1 MATQS
6 NAGAGGPEVSLKA
19 IVLSAGQGRRLL
31 PLTENEPKCMLP
43 VDEHRP
49 VLELQLE
56 NLARC
61 GVREAT
67 VFVGFGAERVEAFL
81 ARNRFGD
88 LRVDTFY
95 NPFYSITDNLITCW
109 LARAA
114 MTDDFLLLNG
124 DTLFEEDLLRRVL
137 TARAAPVTV
146 TIDRKEA
153 YDDDDMKVS
162 LDGAGR
168 LSAIG
173 KTLAPETV
181 HGESIGMLLF
191 RGPGVAAF
199 RGALENS
206 IRKPEALKLWYL
218 SVVNDLARRITVNT
232 ASIEGLWWQEIDAPD
247 DLADARAFYLEQRS
261 KTTTPVGL
269 VASNRY

>member
-1 MATQS
+1 MAIES

-43 VDEHRP
+43 VDEQRP

-109 LARAA
+109 LARQPGHLQ
-114 MTDDFLLLNG
+114 F
-124 DTLFEEDLLRRVL
+124 
-137 TARAAPVTV
+137 VT
-146 TIDRKEA
+146 
-153 YDDDDMKVS
+153 
-162 LDGAGR
+162 
-168 LSAIG
+168 
-173 KTLAPETV
+173 
-181 HGESIGMLLF
+181 
-191 RGPGVAAF
+191 
-199 RGALENS
+199 
-206 IRKPEALKLWYL
+206 
-218 SVVNDLARRITVNT
+218 
-232 ASIEGLWWQEIDAPD
+232 
-247 DLADARAFYLEQRS
+247 
-261 KTTTPVGL
+261 
-269 VASNRY
+269 